1 MTESVRL
8 AKRLASQLTCSRSEA
23 EKYIEGGYVRVDGV
37 SVEEPGF
44 RVQANQ
50 QIELL
55 PGATLDA
62 VEAVTIL
69 LHKPAGFDIESSA
82 DAVYQLI
89 TPENQSPEDHSGTR
103 LIKHHFKD
111 LLLTDT
117 LGKHSSGL
125 IVLTQD
131 WRIARKLKTDAE
143 KIEQE
148 FVVEIV
154 GEILQ
159 ETLDQLNRGLALEGK
174 ILPVKVSRQS
184 ESRLRF
190 AVKGNRR
197 TQIAALCE
205 KTGLIVKAIKRIRIG
220 RVPMASLQA
229 GQWRYLMAYEK
240 F

>member
-1 MTESVRL
+1 MTESIRL
-8 AKRLASQLTCSRSEA
+8 AKRLASQLACSRSEA
-23 EKYIEGGYVRVDGV
+23 EKYIESGYVRVDAV
-37 SVEEPGF
+37 VVEEPGF
-44 RVQANQ
+44 RVLAGQ
-50 QIELL
+50 QVELL

-62 VEAVTIL
+62 VEAITIL
-69 LHKPAGFDIESSA
+69 LHKPVGFDIETSA

-89 TPENQSPEDHSGTR
+89 TPENQFAEDRSGLR
-103 LIKHHFKD
+103 LIKRHFKE
-111 LLLTDT
+111 LSLTDP
-117 LGKHSSGL
+117 LGKQSSGL
-125 IVLTQD
+125 VVLTQD

-148 FVVEIV
+148 FVVEV
-154 GEILQ
+154 EGEILQ
-159 ETLDQLNRGLALEGK
+159 ETLDQLNRGLLPDGK

-197 TQIAALCE
+197 IQIAALCE
-205 KTGLIVKAIKRIRIG
+205 KAGLIVKAMKRIRIG
-220 RVPMASLQA
+220 RIPMATLQA

>member
-8 AKRLASQLTCSRSEA
+8 AKRLASQLACSRSEA

-44 RVQANQ
+44 RVQAVQ
-50 QIELL
+50 KVEFL

-89 TPENQSPEDHSGTR
+89 TPENQFPEDHSGVR
-103 LIKHHFKD
+103 LIKHHFKN

-184 ESRLRF
+184 ETRLRF

-205 KTGLIVKAIKRIRIG
+205 KTGLTVKAIKRIRIG
-220 RVPMASLQA
+220 RVPMSSLQA